1 MIAVF
6 HIWQHRWTAKDE
18 VGLGVTMTGRH
29 HPALEKLIGNFQH
42 SSSVRTNL
50 HGCRTFLDVLGRVKS
65 SFLEV
70 LDLADCACYDHAS
83 WADILSDCDP
93 AALPPE
99 VDAYLHRR
107 PKAYLNFE
115 EFDYGGAST
124 AGFKAAGLA
133 ATNQVSPVD
142 SDEYETANQTDG
154 PAGGVADFSSVL
166 HPDGTVVTAET
177 VRHRLCLVSAL
188 PSWRRHRLCLVSALP
203 SWRRH
208 RLCLV
213 SALPPWLRHH
223 ILPFVCTAFVAKT
236 PPLPCVCSAFVAKTP
251 PLPCVCTA
259 FVAKTPPLPCVCS
272 AFVAKT
278 LPFLAAFQAG
288 AVSTTTV
295 VMPGGASTTTVSD
308 AAAGT
313 ATTTVIAIDGTTS
326 TVATHTVRNATGNE
340 PSLTAVLH
348 LVAADP
354 PQPMSVLSCGP

>member
-1 MIAVF
+1 
-6 HIWQHRWTAKDE
+6 
-18 VGLGVTMTGRH
+18 MTGRH

-203 SWRRH
+203 
-208 RLCLV
+208 
-213 SALPPWLRHH
+213 PWLRHH

-236 PPLPCVCSAFVAKTP
+236 PPLPCVCSAFVAKTSHFA
-251 PLPCVCTA
+251 LCLHRLRGEDTA
-259 FVAKTPPLPCVCS
+259 FALCLLCLRGEDT
-272 AFVAKT
+272 AFALCLHCLRGEV
-278 LPFLAAFQAG
+278 
-288 AVSTTTV
+288 
-295 VMPGGASTTTVSD
+295 
-308 AAAGT
+308 T
-313 ATTTVIAIDGTTS
+313 ACALYLLCLRG
-326 TVATHTVRNATGNE
+326 
-340 PSLTAVLH
+340 
-348 LVAADP
+348 
-354 PQPMSVLSCGP
+354 